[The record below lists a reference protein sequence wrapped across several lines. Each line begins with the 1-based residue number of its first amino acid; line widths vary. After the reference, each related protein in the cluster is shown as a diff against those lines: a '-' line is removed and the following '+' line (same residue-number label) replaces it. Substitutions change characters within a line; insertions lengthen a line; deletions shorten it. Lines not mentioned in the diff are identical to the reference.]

1 MGFFSEF
8 GKALHEGDGEV
19 AKCSRCGSDD
29 IQYQTVTESRKTGFW
44 TIVFYIALAITLIG
58 LLVVIPLALRR
69 RPKLSLTP
77 YARIAETAGRFRE
90 REGNDSSKEVVP
102 EVRFELTRHED
113 IGF

>member
-8 GKALHEGDGEV
+8 GKAVHEGDGEV

-69 RPKLSLTP
+69 KTETVT
-77 YARIAETAGRFRE
+77 YAVCQNC
-90 REGNDSSKEVVP
+90 GNRWEIS
-102 EVRFELTRHED
+102 RT
-113 IGF
+113 